1 MKIKIIS
8 DDGSIQGWF
17 VSFLVTFLRLG
28 IYVVDYFVPTFANVE
43 QKVGTAFTS
52 FCLLSVGSWFTYKI
66 VKPLTSVGID
76 SQRGGEAK

>member
-17 VSFLVTFLRLG
+17 VSFLITFLRLG
-28 IYVVDYFVPTFANVE
+28 IYVANYLVPGFSDTE
-43 QKVGTAFTS
+43 QKIGPAFTS

-66 VKPLTSVGID
+66 VKPLTS
-76 SQRGGEAK
+76 GGETK